1 MRSETGTPGGI
12 RTPDLLIRS
21 QTLYPTELLAQVQRR
36 YAFLGNGAG
45 CHRCQSILS
54 PFELVVNILKT
65 QIIFFQRKA
74 KKLFRFALKSE

>member
-1 MRSETGTPGGI
+1 
-12 RTPDLLIRS
+12 
-21 QTLYPTELLAQVQRR
+21 VQRR